1 MIASNEAIDRNS
13 SLLASYVFDPPCRE
27 AVVSVDF
34 RINRQTSTSRPE
46 AHPHSASA
54 RDVTVKSQ
62 TGFTLGMLLE
72 GALNASGE
80 YRVKDQHGIIRPRG
94 VPNLRELLES
104 LENPRIVLELPWEF
118 ELVNV
123 LESAHVVVPTAEEW
137 AQVRQRGAR
146 GK

>member
-1 MIASNEAIDRNS
+1 
-13 SLLASYVFDPPCRE
+13 
-27 AVVSVDF
+27 
-34 RINRQTSTSRPE
+34 
-46 AHPHSASA
+46 
-54 RDVTVKSQ
+54 
-62 TGFTLGMLLE
+62 MLLE